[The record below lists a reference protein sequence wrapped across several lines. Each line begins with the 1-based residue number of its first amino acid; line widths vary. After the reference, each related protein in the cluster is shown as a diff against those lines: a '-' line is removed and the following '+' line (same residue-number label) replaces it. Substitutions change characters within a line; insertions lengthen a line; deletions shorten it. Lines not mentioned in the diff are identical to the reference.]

1 MYKIT
6 RVCVIWMTL
15 SLAASAAQ
23 AAAVAPDAILFNGKI
38 FTSAQG
44 QSYVQALAVQGD
56 RIQAVGD
63 SEQIKRLAGPG
74 TKQIDLDGR
83 TVIPGLNDA
92 HNHLGISP
100 AGTVRL
106 DFGKDPARSDAEAAI
121 AAAERKSSPDAIL
134 VGAIGL
140 SLFKDVHLNRM
151 ELDRV
156 APTHPVILTTFTG
169 HACILNS
176 AALGRFGIHED
187 QQDFPGAR
195 FERGTDGKLT
205 GVLREY
211 ARFIVRRRLAEQTT
225 DEDGVKQLR
234 NDLSEALLFGITT
247 IQDMANVIPPDR
259 AVRLLEQAQI
269 PIRVRVMRMPLVS
282 SAGRNLS
289 EGQNMPK
296 SVGDYIRVSGTKW
309 MLDGTPFEGTYA
321 ARTDDSPPDML
332 FVHLGMTFPSEELKK
347 MLRESLSSGDQIL
360 FHVSG
365 YPAAKALLKAMEDT
379 GGSVEWAK
387 RRVRMEHGDGLF
399 PDLRTQARELGVVV
413 VQNPQHF
420 VGLPPPLMQRMEK
433 MGAQPLKSLLRAGIP
448 VALGSDD
455 EMNPYLDIMLAAS
468 HPNNPSE
475 AITREQ
481 AVLAYTLTSAFA
493 EFAEKDKG
501 ELQPGKLAD
510 LAVLSQD
517 IFTVPMR
524 ELPKTRSVM
533 TMVGGRIVY
542 DPKLLP

>member
-1 MYKIT
+1 MYKII
-6 RVCVIWMTL
+6 RACLIWMTV
-15 SLAASAAQ
+15 SLAASAAP
-23 AAAVAPDAILFNGKI
+23 AGAGAPDTILFNGKI
-38 FTSAQG
+38 FTSAQS

-56 RIQAVGD
+56 RIEAVGD
-63 SEQIKRLAGPG
+63 SEQIKRLASPG
-74 TKQIDLDGR
+74 TKQIDLGGR

-106 DFGKDPARSDAEAAI
+106 DFGDGEPTRTDAEAAI

-140 SLFKDVHLNRM
+140 SLFKDVLVNRK

-176 AALGRFGIHED
+176 AALDRLGIRED

-195 FERGTDGKLT
+195 FERGADGKLT

-234 NDLSEALLFGITT
+234 NDLSEALRFGITT

-347 MLRESLSSGDQIL
+347 MMSESLASGDQIL
-360 FHVSG
+360 FS
-365 YPAAKALLKAMEDT
+365 T
-379 GGSVEWAK
+379 
-387 RRVRMEHGDGLF
+387 
-399 PDLRTQARELGVVV
+399 
-413 VQNPQHF
+413 
-420 VGLPPPLMQRMEK
+420 
-433 MGAQPLKSLLRAGIP
+433 
-448 VALGSDD
+448 
-455 EMNPYLDIMLAAS
+455 
-468 HPNNPSE
+468 
-475 AITREQ
+475 
-481 AVLAYTLTSAFA
+481 
-493 EFAEKDKG
+493 
-501 ELQPGKLAD
+501 
-510 LAVLSQD
+510 
-517 IFTVPMR
+517 
-524 ELPKTRSVM
+524 
-533 TMVGGRIVY
+533 
-542 DPKLLP
+542 

>member
-1 MYKIT
+1 MYKII
-6 RVCVIWMTL
+6 RACLMWMTV
-15 SLAASAAQ
+15 SLAASAAP
-23 AAAVAPDAILFNGKI
+23 AGAGAPDTILFNGKI
-38 FTSAQG
+38 FTSAQS
-44 QSYVQALAVQGD
+44 QLYVQALAVQGD
-56 RIQAVGD
+56 RIEAVGD
-63 SEQIKRLAGPG
+63 SEQIKRLAGPR
-74 TKQIDLDGR
+74 TKLIDLDGR

-106 DFGKDPARSDAEAAI
+106 HFGNGDPAWSDAEPVI

-134 VGAIGL
+134 VGVIGP
-140 SLFKDVHLNRM
+140 SLFKDVHVNRK

-176 AALGRFGIHED
+176 AALHHLGIPED

-195 FERGTDGKLT
+195 FERGADGKLT

-259 AVRLLEQAQI
+259 AVRLLEQTQV
-269 PIRVRVMRMPLVS
+269 PIRVRVMRMPLAS

-309 MLDGTPFEGTYA
+309 MLDGTPLEGTYA

-332 FVHLGMTFPSEELKK
+332 IVHLGMTFPSDEMKK
-347 MLRESLSSGDQIL
+347 MLSESLLSGDQVL

-365 YPAAKALLKAMEDT
+365 YPAAKALLKAMADT
-379 GGSVEWAK
+379 GGSVEWVK
-387 RRVRMEHGDGLF
+387 RRVRMEHGDGLL
-399 PDLRTQARELGVVV
+399 PDLRTQAKELGVVV

-420 VGLPPPLMQRMEK
+420 VGLPPRLVKRI
-433 MGAQPLKSLLRAGIP
+433 GAQPLKSLLRAGIP

-468 HPNNPSE
+468 HPNNPPE

-501 ELQPGKLAD
+501 ELQPEKLAD

-542 DPKLLP
+542 DAKLLH